1 MSEQAPAPRGPA
13 SGGLDD
19 AARRRGIRRTVA
31 VLVVMAFVCYAAFV
45 SYSLHHR

>member
-1 MSEQAPAPRGPA
+1 MGEQSPAPR
-13 SGGLDD
+13 GLDD

-31 VLVVMAFVCYAAFV
+31 VLVVMAFACYAAFV